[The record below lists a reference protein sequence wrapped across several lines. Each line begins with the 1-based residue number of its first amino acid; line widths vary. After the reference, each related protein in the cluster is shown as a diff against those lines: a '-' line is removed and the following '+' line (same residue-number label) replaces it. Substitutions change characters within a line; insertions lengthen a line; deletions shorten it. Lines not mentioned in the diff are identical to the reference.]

1 MTYLFCIDTGERRVD
16 GGATFCI
23 IKIEQEYILYITAM
37 KTDTNERVGMQRKS
51 PLARQIYTSLKEKIL
66 LAEYPPGQILQEKEL
81 ADQFGVGKTPVRE
94 ALIYLEAAGLVER
107 VPYGTTYVAEIDFT
121 KLRDTFELRNSLVEI
136 AGQWASKRV
145 SQEELKQMENIL
157 QRMENE
163 TDPKNLMRL
172 DSEFHELINQA
183 TGNQMLC
190 KALEMLRYQAM
201 RVWALARDKS
211 FTLGFKED
219 FRETIEA
226 LKEGNSNLTK
236 RLLRKHAEKFIR
248 EIRKQL

>member
-1 MTYLFCIDTGERRVD
+1 MNI
-16 GGATFCI
+16 
-23 IKIEQEYILYITAM
+23 
-37 KTDTNERVGMQRKS
+37 DTNERVEIQRKL
-51 PLARQIYTSLKEKIL
+51 PLAKQIYTSLKERIL

-94 ALIYLEAAGLVER
+94 ALIYLEAEGLVER
-107 VPYGTTYVAEIDFT
+107 VPYGTTYVAEIDFA
-121 KLRDTFELRNSLVEI
+121 KLRDTFELRNSLIEI

-145 SQEELKQMENIL
+145 TQEELKKMEDIL

-190 KALEMLRYQAM
+190 KALGMLRYQAM
-201 RVWALARDKS
+201 RAWALARDKS
-211 FTLGFKED
+211 FTLEFKED
-219 FRETIEA
+219 LRETIEA
-226 LKEGNSNLTK
+226 LKEGNSNLTR
-236 RLLRKHAEKFIR
+236 RLLRRHAEKFIR
-248 EIRKQL
+248 EVRKQL